1 MINNELIPHLFR
13 QEYGKMTAVLCHQF
27 GLDQIGLAEDIV
39 SDTFSDAL
47 ESWPHRGIPANPTAW
62 LYRVAKNKTINILKK
77 RQSQLNYDNQQ
88 VADFSKI
95 EFSEELIA
103 DSQLRMIFAVCHPAL
118 PNEARIA
125 LALKVLCGFGIEEIA
140 NAFLTSKDVINKRLY
155 RAKKYLRA
163 HQTDLDT
170 IDQYDIKRRMDS
182 VLTTIY
188 LLFNEGYYSESNDSI
203 IRKDLCLEALRLGY
217 ILSTN
222 EETSSNEV
230 NALVALICFHSSRLE
245 ARMGA
250 CGQVVLYNDQDSEL
264 WDHDLIAKGVDYLNR
279 SSNGDSISKYH
290 LEANIA
296 YWHTVKED
304 SEEKWKYI
312 LTMYDLLLL
321 KEKSSVAALNRTYA
335 VYKLGGEE
343 AAAKDAYKLNLYQ
356 NQYYYVLLAEL
367 HLQKDKQKSMNY
379 LETAYDLAKTE
390 PEKNLI
396 HSKISQ
402 LAYAC

>member
-1 MINNELIPHLFR
+1 
-13 QEYGKMTAVLCHQF
+13 MTAVLCHQF

>member
-88 VADFSKI
+88 VVDFSKI

>member
-47 ESWPHRGIPANPTAW
+47 ESWPDRSIPANPTAW
-62 LYRVAKNKTINILKK
+62 LYRVAKNKTINILKR
-77 RQSQLNYDNQQ
+77 RQLEFNLYNQQ
-88 VADFSKI
+88 LSDFNKI

-103 DSQLRMIFAVCHPAL
+103 DSQLRMIFAICHPEL

-125 LALKVLCGFGIEEIA
+125 LALKVLCGFGVEEIA

-203 IRKDLCLEALRLGY
+203 VRKDLCLEALRLGY
-217 ILSTN
+217 ILSTSEDTN
-222 EETSSNEV
+222 SNEV
-230 NALVALICFHSSRLE
+230 NALIALMCFHSSRLE

-250 CGQVVLYNDQDSEL
+250 CGQVVLYDDQDSEL
-264 WDHDLIAKGVDYLNR
+264 WDHDLIAKGVEYLNR
-279 SSNGDSISKYH
+279 SANGDTISKYH

-367 HLQKDKQKSMNY
+367 HSQKDKQKSMNY